1 MVPLAQAL
9 QVTHAVVV
17 VGKDVVDLISWSA
30 TQAPVFQELLALPSI
45 TSANRKSQLLPVRG
59 KPRLAV
65 TGVPAGA
72 RHYLIPHYSSESAG
86 ATSSTTR

>member
-72 RHYLIPHYSSESAG
+72 RHYAMPSLAFDSLMTAVRY
-86 ATSSTTR
+86 

>member
-1 MVPLAQAL
+1 MVRLAQAL

-17 VGKDVVDLISWSA
+17 IGNNVVDLISWSA

-59 KPRLAV
+59 KPRLAI

-72 RHYLIPHYSSESAG
+72 RHYLIPHYSSEPAG
-86 ATSSTTR
+86 AASSTTR